1 MFTMKLPAPLFFTH
15 FYKQTRLDIG
25 IQNCSKISQSCQ
37 MRIFMSS
44 NQETRTQRQKNT
56 GRKTSQMQD
65 YSFTEPKNKQ
75 FSSWLSHA
83 ILLKL
88 IHFNHYEFLKS
99 TLNCLNFGIV
109 NHISLLKMYVMQ
121 QKTLQ
126 LLLSARCYK
135 IIQHAAIIM
144 SIL

>member
-1 MFTMKLPAPLFFTH
+1 
-15 FYKQTRLDIG
+15 
-25 IQNCSKISQSCQ
+25 
-37 MRIFMSS
+37 
-44 NQETRTQRQKNT
+44 
-56 GRKTSQMQD
+56 MQD

-75 FSSWLSHA
+75 FSSWLSYA
-83 ILLKL
+83 ILLKW
-88 IHFNHYEFLKS
+88 IHFNHYKFLKS
-99 TLNCLNFGIV
+99 ILNCLNFGIV